1 MKQRRLLFL
10 SLILVALSSCGK
22 KESQNEPSYGEITKD
37 TKFVLNAS
45 NVGSYFDIDISEG
58 NNYVDGYV
66 FHYRVYVSTKSRY
79 KTSGSVSLGFRIGF
93 KYTYKSGNTVRT
105 QTSTGRG
112 TINIPGSQISASG
125 NYSVSVVT
133 HLSTITSMSY
143 SGYFESASGNLVRY

>member
-1 MKQRRLLFL
+1 M
-10 SLILVALSSCGK
+10 SLVLVALSSCGK
-22 KESQNEPSYGEITKD
+22 KESQNGPSYGAVTKD
-37 TKFVLNAS
+37 TQFVLNTS
-45 NVGSYFDIDISEG
+45 NVGSYFDIGISEG

-79 KTSGSVSLGFRIGF
+79 KTSGTVSLGFRIGF
-93 KYTYKSGNTVRT
+93 KYTYRSGTIVRT

-112 TINIPGSQISASG
+112 TISIPGSQISASG
-125 NYSVSVVT
+125 NFSVSIVT